1 VLASLFSSNN
11 AAEPGMVLVSSTGEI
26 WFWESM
32 SLALANVDRHQ
43 SVQLQLNDYD
53 YAEKIFRIDV
63 SYSSFRWDYH

>member
-1 VLASLFSSNN
+1 
-11 AAEPGMVLVSSTGEI
+11 
-26 WFWESM
+26 M

-63 SYSSFRWDYH
+63 SYSSFRRDYH